1 MKATCLAT
9 LLTVA
14 AAMASTSQAADLPPI
29 DAPDWFVFLESGR
42 PTPADPPAVEAFI
55 AGHRPLPPGTAVCD
69 APFWSPAQAQ
79 FLREQMQADADWTG
93 VVDSLAVRLS
103 A

>member
-1 MKATCLAT
+1 MDTDFHRLC
-9 LLTVA
+9 
-14 AAMASTSQAADLPPI
+14 DLF
-29 DAPDWFVFLESGR
+29 AQLGL
-42 PTPADPPAVEAFI
+42 PADPPAVEAFI
-55 AGHRPLPPGTAVCD
+55 ASHRPLPSGTAVCD